1 MTPEVKKR
9 ILESIEGDAYT
20 KVHAEV
26 IFQNDGRVN
35 KMERIERIVMQMR
48 LDIELFE
55 AICDW
60 QENEQARIKQAQ
72 DGDES

>member
-1 MTPEVKKR
+1 MTLEVKKR

-60 QENEQARIKQAQ
+60 QENEQMRINAQ
-72 DGDES
+72 GDNHD

>member
-1 MTPEVKKR
+1 MTPEIRKR

-60 QENEQARIKQAQ
+60 QENEQVRINAQ
-72 DGDES
+72 GDNHD

>member
-1 MTPEVKKR
+1 MTPEIRKR

-60 QENEQARIKQAQ
+60 QESEQARINAQ
-72 DGDES
+72 GDNHD